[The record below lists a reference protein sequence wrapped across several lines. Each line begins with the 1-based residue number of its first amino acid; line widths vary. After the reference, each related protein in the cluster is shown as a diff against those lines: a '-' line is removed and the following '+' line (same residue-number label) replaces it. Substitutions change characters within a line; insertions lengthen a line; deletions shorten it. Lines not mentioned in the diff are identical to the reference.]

1 MPILGVIASSI
12 SGNLTPPVEF
22 QGDYWAIASVTVP
35 SGGLASISFAGIPS
49 DFTHLQV
56 RAILRST
63 TGAGDG
69 TITMRFNNDTGS
81 NYSWHRLYGYGSG
94 TGGTDNSTSTTGMAV
109 GQSMGATPSLQ
120 SFPSMITDVL
130 DYSSAVKNKTVR
142 SLSGTDMNGDASGA
156 IFFNSGA
163 WYNTSPVTSITII
176 TNQTAFAEFSTFAL
190 YGVR

>member
-1 MPILGVIASSI
+1 MPILGVIASAI
-12 SGNLTPPVEF
+12 SGRLTPPPEF
-22 QGDYWAIASVTVP
+22 QGDFWAIASTTVP
-35 SGGLASISFAGIPS
+35 SGGVSSITFAGVPS

-69 TITMRFNNDTGS
+69 TITMRLNGDTGS

-94 TGGTDNSTSTTGMAV
+94 TGGTDSSTSATAMAV

-120 SFPSMITDVL
+120 SFPSMITDIL
-130 DYSSAVKNKTVR
+130 DYSSTSKNKTVR
-142 SLSGTDMNGDASGA
+142 SLAGTDMNGDASGA

-163 WYNTSPVTSITII
+163 WYNTSAVNSITLI